1 MSGCGGI
8 FCGVIFMELS
18 VKKVRRKNGGRKEV
32 TGKKKIAAAV
42 IGLLGVS
49 IAAAAGVLLW
59 KKNAGTEEALKEN
72 QFYVY
77 AYVSEIE
84 GNELTYM
91 KLDEAVVE
99 AYIAR
104 TQETDEA
111 KAEGGAAG
119 DGEAQGENQ
128 KEGMPEGERPEAGMP
143 EREENPEGN
152 SSEEEIPEHSPSEGA
167 PEREAMGTE
176 LITSLIPV
184 STVVHTSTD
193 TETTFQRLAAG
204 DMLKLLIELDEDE
217 EEVIVEI
224 WML

>member
-1 MSGCGGI
+1 
-8 FCGVIFMELS
+8 MELS
-18 VKKVRRKNGGRKEV
+18 VKKIRRKNGGRKEV

-49 IAAAAGVLLW
+49 IAAAAGVMLW
-59 KKNAGTEEALKEN
+59 KKNSGTEEALKEN

-111 KAEGGAAG
+111 KAEGGTAG

-128 KEGMPEGERPEAGMP
+128 KGGMPDGERPDAGMP

-152 SSEEEIPEHSPSEGA
+152 SSEEEIPEHSSAEGVTEGEA
-167 PEREAMGTE
+167 PGME
-176 LITSLIPV
+176 LVTTLIPV
-184 STVVHTSTD
+184 STTVHTSTD

-204 DMLKLLIELDEDE
+204 DMLKLLIEPDEDE

>member
-1 MSGCGGI
+1 M
-8 FCGVIFMELS
+8 
-18 VKKVRRKNGGRKEV
+18 

-128 KEGMPEGERPEAGMP
+128 KEGMPEGERPDAGMLETGMPEGERPEVGMP

-152 SSEEEIPEHSPSEGA
+152 SSEEEIPEYSPSEGA